1 MTDAVKN
8 KTEELKFA
16 ILNSEE
22 YKNFDMYRRKLNEN
36 PELKEQVNRFR
47 VANVSMQIQK
57 AGVGSVGSVDT
68 QRLASE
74 NEELLNNSLVR
85 DFLNAELILCKML
98 QKINK
103 MLIAD
108 VELELDF
115 L

>member
-47 VANVSMQIQK
+47 AANVSMQIQK
-57 AGVGSVGSVDT
+57 ASVGSVDT

>member
-8 KTEELKFA
+8 KAEELKYA

-22 YKNFDMYRRKLNEN
+22 YKNFDMYRIKLLEN
-36 PELKEQVNRFR
+36 PELKARVDQFR
-47 VANVSMQIQK
+47 AANVQMQMQK
-57 AGVGSVGSVDT
+57 ASAGNVDV
-68 QRLASE
+68 QRFAAE
-74 NEELLNNSLVR
+74 NEELLSNSLVR

-103 MLIAD
+103 ILVSE